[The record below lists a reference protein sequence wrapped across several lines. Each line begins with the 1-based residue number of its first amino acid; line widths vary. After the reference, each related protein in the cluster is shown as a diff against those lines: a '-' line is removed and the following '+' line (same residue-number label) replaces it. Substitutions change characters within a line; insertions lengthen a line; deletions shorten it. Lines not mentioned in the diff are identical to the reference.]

1 MVDMAMLDNLRHGA
15 PVISTD
21 GDEVGKLHTILLD
34 GRDEHVTRIVVNA
47 GPHFPAPGFGAPDL
61 IAVPIEEMVDAHEG
75 QVVLKCTREKFRQL
89 PPFSEWQSGQAPAPQ
104 ASGQAHRS
112 ITDIAIAVAN
122 SFASIGG
129 LAVPME
135 SFRRAQF
142 ERHLFNDAPVWRD
155 EPHEKIGEVE
165 HVLVDE
171 LDEEIEALVVRRGE
185 ILGENVILPVHYVVE
200 VFGGIVRVHI
210 TDDEIEALEPY
221 DAR

>member
-1 MVDMAMLDNLRHGA
+1 MVDVAMLDDLRHGA

-21 GDEVGKLHTILLD
+21 GHEVGKLHTVLLD

-61 IAVPIEEMVDAHEG
+61 IAVPIEEMAGAQEG
-75 QVVLKCTREKFRQL
+75 QVVLKCTREKFRRL
-89 PPFSEWQSGQAPAPQ
+89 PPFSEWQSGQAPVPQ

-112 ITDIAIAVAN
+112 ITDIAMAVAS

-129 LAVPME
+129 LTVPME

-185 ILGENVILPVHYVVE
+185 ILGENVILPIDYVTE

-221 DAR
+221 GAS